1 MMYEI
6 KEKAQINKVMKD
18 ETNLRVQQTKQYH
31 QQKTKM
37 EASETKTDKYF
48 IREQWEFNKRNEE
61 QRAQQIKQMIKMQQS
76 EA

>member
-18 ETNLRVQQTKQYH
+18 ETNLRVQQTKQSH

-37 EASETKTDKYF
+37 EASETKTDK
-48 IREQWEFNKRNEE
+48 
-61 QRAQQIKQMIKMQQS
+61 
-76 EA
+76 